1 MTSSNKPNI
10 TNFFIFQKRFFFL
23 NITLAGSRIIVY
35 VNDEKAATI
44 KQNKQVELELPADE
58 AKVSVSQ
65 LGVRSNELI
74 VKEGQVVEINTRSW
88 TYVSLILFFIIL
100 ALASVFLP
108 LPYSIVVPII
118 LTILYLG
125 IYKFIDGFRLRVIYP

>member
-1 MTSSNKPNI
+1 MVRI
-10 TNFFIFQKRFFFL
+10 KRNTGIL
-23 NITLAGSRIIVY
+23 GAGSRIKIY
-35 VNDEKAATI
+35 INDKKVATI

-74 VKEGQVVEINTRSW
+74 VKEGQVVEIITRSW

-100 ALASVFLP
+100 ASASVF
-108 LPYSIVVPII
+108 YRC
-118 LTILYLG
+118 LTVLLSQLY
-125 IYKFIDGFRLRVIYP
+125 

>member
-1 MTSSNKPNI
+1 MFLVRI
-10 TNFFIFQKRFFFL
+10 KR
-23 NITLAGSRIIVY
+23 NTGISGAGSRIKVY

-74 VKEGQVVEINTRSW
+74 VKEGQVVEIITRSW

-100 ALASVFLP
+100 ASASVFLP

-118 LTILYLG
+118 LTILYLR
-125 IYKFIDGFRLRVIYP
+125 IYKFIDGFRLKVIYP

>member
-1 MTSSNKPNI
+1 MVRI
-10 TNFFIFQKRFFFL
+10 KRNTGIL
-23 NITLAGSRIIVY
+23 GAGSSIKIY
-35 VNDEKAATI
+35 INDKKVATI
-44 KQNKQVELELPADE
+44 KQNKQVELELPSDE

-65 LGVRSNELI
+65 LGVHSNELI
-74 VKEGQVVEINTRSW
+74 VKEGQVVEITTQSW

-125 IYKFIDGFRLRVIYP
+125 IYKFIDGFRFKVIYP

>member
-1 MTSSNKPNI
+1 MLLVRI
-10 TNFFIFQKRFFFL
+10 KR
-23 NITLAGSRIIVY
+23 NTGISGAGSRIKVY
-35 VNDEKAATI
+35 VNDEKVATI
-44 KQNKQVELELPADE
+44 KQYKQVELELPADE

-74 VKEGQVVEINTRSW
+74 VKEDLVVEITTRSW

-100 ALASVFLP
+100 ASASVFLP

-125 IYKFIDGFRLRVIYP
+125 IYKFIDGFRLKVVYP

>member
-1 MTSSNKPNI
+1 MAN
-10 TNFFIFQKRFFFL
+10 L
-23 NITLAGSRIIVY
+23 NLKFTLAGSRIIVY

>member
-1 MTSSNKPNI
+1 MFLVRI
-10 TNFFIFQKRFFFL
+10 KR
-23 NITLAGSRIIVY
+23 NTGISGAGSRIKVY

-65 LGVRSNELI
+65 LGVRSIELI
-74 VKEGQVVEINTRSW
+74 VKEGQVVEIITRSW
-88 TYVSLILFFIIL
+88 TYVSLILFFIIF

-125 IYKFIDGFRLRVIYP
+125 IYKFIDGFRLKVIYP